1 MEDKKTKKFSKL
13 EIAIFGIYIGLF
25 IIIGMTLLIYQ
36 PPTAVGNLTNPPDEF
51 SRFMVPRFIFERG
64 ILPTANDEEVRI
76 PGYGN
81 SYALFP
87 VVAYVFQAI
96 GMRILSIFNND
107 ADKLI
112 YYARAVN
119 LSFGVITQ
127 VMIYL
132 VSRELF
138 QKRAF
143 RWFFCF
149 FIMFLPQHLFI
160 FTYVNT
166 DAMSSM
172 ACSIISLALVYIY
185 KKKINLKFSVL
196 LSLGCALC
204 ILSYYS
210 AYGYVLMAVLLC
222 IIYFIQSKDGK
233 ISYDYKNALK
243 WAVIISAMVVIL
255 SAWFFIRNAILYG
268 GDFLGLETSRL
279 MRIGYGAPEVNPE
292 LHPSFKEMGYSYPK
306 FLWMIATN
314 HFLLKMIK
322 SYICC
327 YGSMIIEADP
337 FTYGFYLVTYFVGL
351 VGYVIRSVKRLKNKE
366 SDLKKILINAVLILG
381 SLIPVFLIT
390 YYAYSSDYQWQ
401 GRYILSAVIPL
412 SFFVTRGI
420 CYLLNKTKMKEKYIN
435 IIMGLMSATCVIC
448 EIIVVYVMSLYRY
461 LEPGAFYY
469 LV

>member
-1 MEDKKTKKFSKL
+1 MEDKKIKKISKS
-13 EIAIFGIYIGLF
+13 EIAIFCIYIGLF

-64 ILPTANDEEVRI
+64 ILPTANDVEVRI

-119 LSFGVITQ
+119 LVMGVITQ
-127 VMIYL
+127 TAIYL
-132 VSRELF
+132 LSRELF
-138 QKRAF
+138 KKRAF

-196 LSLGCALC
+196 
-204 ILSYYS
+204 
-210 AYGYVLMAVLLC
+210 
-222 IIYFIQSKDGK
+222 
-233 ISYDYKNALK
+233 
-243 WAVIISAMVVIL
+243 IISAMVVIL

-292 LHPSFKEMGYSYPK
+292 LHPSFKENGYSYPK

-327 YGSMIIEADP
+327 YGSMIIDADP

-351 VGYVIRSVKRLKNKE
+351 VGYVARSISKIKNKE
-366 SDLKKILINAVLILG
+366 SGLKKVLINAVLILG
-381 SLIPVFLIT
+381 SFIPVFLIT

-420 CYLLNKTKMKEKYIN
+420 CFLLNKTKMKEKYIN
-435 IIMGLMSATCVIC
+435 MNNIC
-448 EIIVVYVMSLYRY
+448 
-461 LEPGAFYY
+461 
-469 LV
+469 